1 MRAEMTKAATIER
14 APSVFDQPLLKWAG
28 GKRALAQLILP
39 FIGKVAGTYF
49 EPFLGGGAIFF
60 ALRPQNARLSDLN
73 PELMECYQAI
83 QEDPDGVARHLTRLK
98 NDENMYYKVRESRP
112 RSALGRSARLIY
124 LTSLSFNGIYRQNL
138 KGEFNVPYGY
148 KRSKGLPTLEQLRH
162 VSRRLS
168 CAALVS
174 GDFQEAT
181 AAAVPGDAV
190 YFDPPYTVAHNN
202 NGFVKY
208 NASIFSWDDQKRL
221 AQHATWLA
229 NRGCRVLISNADHE
243 AIRKLY
249 RGFECLEIE
258 RHSVIAASSDKRRAI
273 TECFFHNANA

>member
-1 MRAEMTKAATIER
+1 MRAEMTRAAGIKQ
-14 APSVFDQPLLKWAG
+14 PLSIFDQPLLKWAG
-28 GKRALAQLILP
+28 GKRALAHLILP
-39 FIGKVAGTYF
+39 VIGKAAGTYF

-60 ALRPQNARLSDLN
+60 ALKPQNARLSDLN
-73 PELMECYQAI
+73 PELMECYQSI
-83 QEDPDGVARHLTRLK
+83 KDDPDGVARHLSRLK
-98 NDENMYYKVRESRP
+98 NDEKIYYRVRESRP

-148 KRSKGLPTLEQLRH
+148 KSSKSLPTPEQLRH

-168 CAALVS
+168 GAALTS
-174 GDFQEAT
+174 ADFQDVT
-181 AAAVPGDAV
+181 AVAVPGDTV

-221 AQHATWLA
+221 AEHAAWLA
-229 NRGCRVLISNADHE
+229 NRGCRVFISNADHD
-243 AIRKLY
+243 AVRRLY
-249 RGFECLEIE
+249 RNFECWVIQ
-258 RHSVIAASSDKRRAI
+258 RHSVIAANSGKRRSI
-273 TECFFHNANA
+273 TECFFHNANR